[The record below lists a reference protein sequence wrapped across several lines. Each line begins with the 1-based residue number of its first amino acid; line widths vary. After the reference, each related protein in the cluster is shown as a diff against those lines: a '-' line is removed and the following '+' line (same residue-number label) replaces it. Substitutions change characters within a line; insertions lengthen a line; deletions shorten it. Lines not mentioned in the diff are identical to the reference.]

1 VERHTRNDASGRPA
15 FASVEL
21 PSRLP
26 CHRAAALPDVWRP
39 FASEV
44 TRTTRCCYQ
53 SGGLVKTWRSR

>member
-1 VERHTRNDASGRPA
+1 MERHTRNDAPGRPA

-44 TRTTRCCYQ
+44 TRMPQYC
-53 SGGLVKTWRSR
+53 